1 MTMMN
6 NFFCMKVIIA
16 EKPSVAREIAN
27 TVGATLNRKEWY
39 EGGGYAVTWCY
50 GHLLELKVEEAEG
63 KWKKEAL
70 PLLPEKFGLQPI
82 PGTQRPGQA
91 PRLDVIRDLF
101 NRCDGIVVATDAGR
115 EGELI
120 FRNLYKYLGCTK
132 PFKRLWISSLT
143 ESAIREGMGNLRD
156 GHDFDAL
163 AAAAEQRSYADWL
176 VGINATRAFTLAV
189 GSSKMV
195 LSLGRVQTVI
205 LNMICARYVENKNF
219 KSEPFWFLEGES
231 VKDGL
236 SFKWRGTGR
245 YDSIEPGQRDKN
257 AVSGAG
263 RITVDNVETNRT
275 TEAPPL
281 PHDITSLQKAANTRY
296 GYTAEETL
304 NSAQALY
311 EAKLITYPRTG
322 SRYIPEDVFKTIP
335 NLLKS
340 LGGMPE
346 YAPALEVLRKGPLN
360 HRCVNDEKLTDHH
373 ALIITE
379 NRPKDLSERDGRIYE
394 LVLTRFLEAFMPVCV
409 ADITKVTFSACGVEF
424 STRGRKDV
432 SLGWRM
438 VNKGGSFD
446 DVELADVDQIEM
458 SMRPL
463 PEMKEGDVIDIAS
476 LQLIEDK
483 TKPKPLLT
491 DARLL
496 SEMENAGKHSDDKS
510 VAAALKD
517 IGIGT
522 PATRA
527 AEIEIVMTRGYVL
540 RIKKKLVPTELG
552 MLVYNAVRDKSISSV
567 DMTAKWETELGEI
580 EDGKREAAEFHDGIR
595 SYTKS
600 IVKDFLSCKDF
611 GKIQAVLG
619 DYVLKC
625 PSCGKEIR
633 LGEKSAWCPSCK
645 FTIWR
650 DIAGKK
656 LSDETMKK
664 LIKNG
669 RSGLVSGFRSK
680 SGKTFSAYVLVD
692 KDGRCS
698 FEFENKK

>member
-1 MTMMN
+1 
-6 NFFCMKVIIA
+6 MKVIIA

-27 TVGATLNRKEWY
+27 VVGATVNRKEWY

-50 GHLLELKVEEAEG
+50 GHLLELKVVEAEG
-63 KWKKEAL
+63 RWKKEAL
-70 PLLPEKFGLQPI
+70 PILPAAFGLQPI

-91 PRLDVIRDLF
+91 PRLDIIRDLF

-120 FRNLYKYLGCTK
+120 FRNIYKYFNCRK

-143 ESAIREGMGNLRD
+143 ENAIRDGMANLRD
-156 GHDFDAL
+156 GHEFDLL

-189 GSSKMV
+189 GSTKLV

-205 LNMICARYVENKNF
+205 LDMICARYVENKNF

-236 SFKWRGTGR
+236 SFKWRGLDR
-245 YDSIEPGQRDKN
+245 YTSLELGQRDKDG
-257 AVSGAG
+257 VSRSGKL
-263 RITVDNVETNRT
+263 TVVSVDTERT
-275 TEAPPL
+275 TENPPL
-281 PHDITSLQKAANTRY
+281 PHDITSLQKAANTKY

-304 NSAQALY
+304 NAAQALY

-322 SRYIPEDVFKTIP
+322 SRYIPEDVFRTVP
-335 NLLKS
+335 SLLKS
-340 LGGMPE
+340 LSGVDE
-346 YAPALEVLRKGPLN
+346 YAPVLDILRKGPLN

-379 NRPKDLSERDGRIYE
+379 NRPKELSERDGRVYE

-409 ADITKVTFSACGVEF
+409 ADITKVVFTSCGVEF
-424 STRGRKDV
+424 SSRGRKDV

-438 VNKGGSFD
+438 VNKGGEYD
-446 DVELADVDQIEM
+446 NVELADVDQIEL

-476 LQLIEDK
+476 LQLVEDK

-496 SEMENAGKHSDDKS
+496 TEMENAGKHSDDKT

-527 AEIEIVMTRGYVL
+527 AEIEIVVSRGYVV
-540 RIKKKLVPTELG
+540 RVKKKLVPTDLG
-552 MLVYNAVRDKSISSV
+552 MLVYDSVKDKSISSV
-567 DMTAKWETELGEI
+567 DMTARWETELRDI
-580 EDGKREAAEFHDGIR
+580 EDGTRNADEFHNSIR
-595 SYTKS
+595 GYTKA

-656 LSDETMKK
+656 LSDDTMKK

-669 RSGLVSGFRSK
+669 RSGLVNGFRSK
-680 SGKTFSAYVLVD
+680 SGKVFSAYVLVD
-692 KDGRCS
+692 KEGHCS
-698 FEFENKK
+698 FEFDNKK